1 VDKLRDSL
9 WRRGEG
15 FRHGQSF
22 PGDGRDGKGSTAKC
36 GRGCSRN
43 GTAEDVQPGLCS
55 PDLSGEFVFPWA
67 AVSFCRNPAGGWRAP
82 GFGFQFGFNLRDGGK
97 AGNQPRGKGTRELIF
112 RNADRLVDAAQ
123 GVLSDDAVA
132 FLAENEADRGSVGG
146 MAKFVIQDVEVE
158 VHFAG
163 VLGLEVF
170 GFEVDDD
177 EAAEVEVVEKEVD
190 GEVFAGYVDAI
201 LAADE
206 GEALAELEKEFFD
219 MVEELGFEFAL
230 VEGFFEGE
238 EVEDDRGL

>member
-1 VDKLRDSL
+1 
-9 WRRGEG
+9 
-15 FRHGQSF
+15 
-22 PGDGRDGKGSTAKC
+22 
-36 GRGCSRN
+36 
-43 GTAEDVQPGLCS
+43 
-55 PDLSGEFVFPWA
+55 
-67 AVSFCRNPAGGWRAP
+67 
-82 GFGFQFGFNLRDGGK
+82 
-97 AGNQPRGKGTRELIF
+97 
-112 RNADRLVDAAQ
+112 
-123 GVLSDDAVA
+123 
-132 FLAENEADRGSVGG
+132 